1 MTLWFS
7 DSAWKINFPLFAEAM
22 IIFQQFAEMR
32 DTDANSK
39 KRGIIGKETISHGN
53 DLFIKEETIE
63 ACLTQTAFGSL
74 KDEYFFYKK
83 KQFQKLSQQMTIN

>member
-22 IIFQQFAEMR
+22 IKFQQFARMR
-32 DTDANSK
+32 EADANSK
-39 KRGIIGKETISHGN
+39 KRGIIAMEAISHGN
-53 DLFIKEETIE
+53 DLFIKEEAIK

-74 KDEYFFYKK
+74 KG
-83 KQFQKLSQQMTIN
+83 

>member
-22 IIFQQFAEMR
+22 IKFQQFGRMR

-39 KRGIIGKETISHGN
+39 KREIIAMEAISHQKKSHRNG
-53 DLFIKEETIE
+53 FAI
-63 ACLTQTAFGSL
+63 
-74 KDEYFFYKK
+74 YKTRN
-83 KQFQKLSQQMTIN
+83 S